1 MNQTQP
7 RLLSRFL
14 TLCALCGV
22 FLFTAISCGDDDSPI
37 RPNEDGGPVPDTSFF
52 RCINIDSELCRGT
65 EHLTCVPDGE
75 FLRRETEDCATNDP
89 QQLCIP
95 NLGCRLC
102 VPNEIG
108 CRGQDVI
115 ICNAEGDGFE
125 VQESCL
131 PSEGNVCRAGAC
143 VTLCEAAA
151 QDRSYE
157 GCEFY
162 GVDLDNAAL
171 GGGNDASSQ
180 QYAIVVSN
188 PSNLATEVWVEVSDS
203 AFEDGPAAREIDRET
218 LLPGDLWTF
227 NLPRREVDGSSSNQE
242 CDEELLCPGSEVCVC
257 GGGRPPCFCRV
268 SEESTGRND
277 GTHSALSSQAYRVRS
292 TLPIIAYQFN
302 PLDNVNVFSND
313 ASLLLPSTAVGRN
326 YTVVGWPQT
335 IADADCDPLDPAC
348 ADIDFNTRVDDED
361 LRAFLT
367 VVGTGENTEVSVTLG
382 ARAGRVWRPGT
393 DALMFSGDEYT
404 VTLGEFDVLNLETD
418 GLNNDFTGTQ
428 VAASQEVSVFIG
440 GEASDAPRF
449 DTYATRQCCADHLE
463 DQLFSNSTLGSRF
476 IIARMPPRT
485 VALNNAFRDPIR
497 DSVAEVN
504 EPEWIRIQAISIG
517 VTTVTTTLPPPD
529 DRFTLEL
536 GESIILR
543 ADQDFTMTALGGRP
557 IAVLQVLPSQNALG
571 IPRRYPGGDPAIVT
585 VPPREQ
591 YRRDYVFLTPNRYA
605 FDFVVI
611 TADATADVLL
621 DGEPPDPRRCT
632 ISPADGIVRLPG
644 DPPPREVIYRC
655 QLSFPDI
662 ANCPEEEE
670 GCEGGVLE
678 GEQNDGVHTLI
689 ATEPVGVVVYGFDS
703 FVSYA
708 YAGGLNLTPFRE

>member
-1 MNQTQP
+1 MTPTSLRLP
-7 RLLSRFL
+7 RFPRCILCVALLLSS
-14 TLCALCGV
+14 
-22 FLFTAISCGDDDSPI
+22 ISCGDDE
-37 RPNEDGGPVPDTSFF
+37 RPTRVVEDGGPAPDTSFF
-52 RCINIDSELCRGT
+52 RCINIDSQQCRGT

-89 QQLCIP
+89 TELCIAG
-95 NLGCRLC
+95 LGCRLC

-115 ICNAEGDGFE
+115 TCNAEGDGF
-125 VQESCL
+125 VVDESCL
-131 PSEGNVCRAGAC
+131 PSEGNVCRSGAC

-171 GGGNDASSQ
+171 AGGRDASSQ

-188 PSNLATEVWVEVSDS
+188 PSNLATEVWVEVNDS
-203 AFEDGPAAREIDRET
+203 AFDEGPAAREIERET

-242 CDEELLCPGSEVCVC
+242 CDAELVCPGSEVCVC

-302 PLDNVNVFSND
+302 PLDNVSVFSND

-348 ADIDFNTRVDDED
+348 ADIDFIHSVDDED

-367 VVGTGENTEVSVTLG
+367 VVGTGENTEVSVNFGT
-382 ARAGRVWRPGT
+382 RAGRVWRPGT
-393 DALMFSGDEYT
+393 DTLMFSGDEYT

-428 VAASQEVSVFIG
+428 VSASQDVSVFVG
-440 GEASDAPRF
+440 SEASDAPRF

-476 IIARMPPRT
+476 LIARMPPRS
-485 VALNNAFRDPIR
+485 VALNNAFLDPVR

-504 EPEWIRIQAISIG
+504 EPEWVRVQAISIG
-517 VTTVTTTLPPPD
+517 TTTVTTTLPPPD

-536 GESIILR
+536 GDSIILR

-557 IAVLQVLPSQNALG
+557 IAVMQVLPSQEALG
-571 IPRRYPGGDPAIVT
+571 IPQRYPGGDPAIVM

-611 TADATADVLL
+611 TADATTDILL
-621 DGEPPDPRRCT
+621 DGESPDPSRCT
-632 ISPADGIVRLPG
+632 MSPADGIVRLPG
-644 DPPPREVIYRC
+644 DPPPGEVIYRC

-678 GEQNDGVHTLI
+678 GEQNDGVHTLV